1 MPWRRVRL
9 PTPAFLGFPGGSDCK
24 ESTYNAGDLG
34 SISGLGPSPGEG
46 NSYPLQYS
54 GLENCMD
61 CIVDGVAKSETR
73 LSDFHWEVRASQVA
87 LVGKN
92 PPVNAGEARDAGSI
106 PGLGSS
112 PGEGHGNP
120 LQWFWPGESRGQKS
134 LVGYSLCGHQVSGM
148 TESLSTSV

>member
-1 MPWRRVRL
+1 MAQLVKNPPAMQETWVRSLGWEDALEKGKGTHSSILAWRIPWTTVH
-9 PTPAFLGFPGGSDCK
+9 
-24 ESTYNAGDLG
+24 
-34 SISGLGPSPGEG
+34 
-46 NSYPLQYS
+46 
-54 GLENCMD
+54 
-61 CIVDGVAKSETR
+61 GVAKSETR